1 MNKKIKEIEGDIF
14 ECPLI
19 YKDFWSPKVLYALNE
34 KIEKHFAGLL
44 PAVPQYATWPKY
56 VVLDSAP
63 ILIIQIPD
71 DEKIITDIAI
81 ELSTIYDDISNLK
94 LYCGIHI
101 FLSGSYIPWHEDGN
115 NQFVTTIYLNQ
126 EPWNRNWGGALLYE
140 NKNKEIMAEFP
151 EYNKMIV
158 QSGGFNVDN
167 NMRHTTTITSSL
179 AAPRVTLQIFFRPRE
194 LNNNDTINL

>member
-19 YKDFWSPKVLYALNE
+19 YKDFWSSKVLHDLNE
-34 KIEKHFAGLL
+34 KIEKHFAGFL
-44 PAVPQYATWPKY
+44 PAVPQYAKWPETSI
-56 VVLDSAP
+56 LDSGP

-71 DEKIITDIAI
+71 DEKIITDIKS
-81 ELSTIYDDISNLK
+81 ELSTIYDIPNLNF
-94 LYCGIHI
+94 YCGIHI
-101 FLSGSYIPWHEDGN
+101 FLSGSYIPWHDDEIYK
-115 NQFVTTIYLNQ
+115 FVTTTYLNQ
-126 EPWNRNWGGALLYE
+126 EPWDWNWGGALLYE

-167 NMRHTTTITSSL
+167 NMSHTTTITSSL
-179 AAPRVTLQIFFRPRE
+179 AAPRVTLQTFFGPHE